1 MKKKL
6 AFIAIMVVIAFTAI
20 WIIHDNVQNKNQNS
34 PLSELSFDELD
45 LNAHPGIG
53 FRVVYES
60 DQFIVFWGAPGLFGY
75 DLLKQDV
82 AFDVDFMKAYG
93 ERGLI
98 QGSHSTYVE
107 VSSDWRSIT
116 IKYDTPEAVREAYY
130 IDVPTLTYRRGAYEP
145 MESIFGEENAVGY
158 VMPGAKISDTVYIHG
173 DKVWRIFDGYNINE
187 SSNPIF
193 NTSEEPPISDLAMSV
208 AVPDFLT
215 DEQKTLYRRAYT
227 LYQAMFGGDTLGID
241 SFDGASGAYEP
252 YASGRAE
259 TTKLDGIEYLL
270 AVNRYRNWE
279 SFDSTIHAVFTDS
292 FWAEKN
298 KVTYSDDLVVP
309 IYRESEG
316 RLAMLSFSRGSG
328 TYYNSNFPDE
338 FELKRKTDTSISF
351 SLFGHYSFMY
361 PLEGETEAERD
372 SRVENGFEVTYEFPI
387 RMVQTD
393 AGWRFDEFHSALADE
408 WIAYTV
414 DG

>member
-75 DLLKQDV
+75 DLVKQDV

-107 VSSDWRSIT
+107 VSSDGRSIT

-173 DKVWRIFDGYNINE
+173 DKVWRI
-187 SSNPIF
+187 
-193 NTSEEPPISDLAMSV
+193 
-208 AVPDFLT
+208 
-215 DEQKTLYRRAYT
+215 
-227 LYQAMFGGDTLGID
+227 
-241 SFDGASGAYEP
+241 
-252 YASGRAE
+252 
-259 TTKLDGIEYLL
+259 
-270 AVNRYRNWE
+270 
-279 SFDSTIHAVFTDS
+279 
-292 FWAEKN
+292 
-298 KVTYSDDLVVP
+298 
-309 IYRESEG
+309 
-316 RLAMLSFSRGSG
+316 
-328 TYYNSNFPDE
+328 
-338 FELKRKTDTSISF
+338 
-351 SLFGHYSFMY
+351 
-361 PLEGETEAERD
+361 
-372 SRVENGFEVTYEFPI
+372 
-387 RMVQTD
+387 
-393 AGWRFDEFHSALADE
+393 
-408 WIAYTV
+408 
-414 DG
+414 